1 MRFSRIGV
9 FLFAAMLIFLLPGAL
24 KAEEQLTVT
33 VSTDKQTYEHG
44 ELITVFGTV
53 LDENMQGIALASV
66 SIQVNDPNGTPI
78 HITAILSGND
88 GSFVDQFSAPTGTL
102 DGGYTAFV
110 IASKPGYADVNTQTS
125 YTVVPEFSVSSMI
138 WFVVPLFVVLVFLRK
153 QRLRIF

>member
-1 MRFSRIGV
+1 MRFSRTIF
-9 FLFAAMLIFLLPGAL
+9 FLFVAMLVLLPVAL
-24 KAEEQLTVT
+24 KADGQLAVT

-110 IASKPGYADVNTQTS
+110 IASKPGYTDVNAQTS
-125 YTVVPEFSVSSMI
+125 YTVVPEFSVSSMMWLI
-138 WFVVPLFVVLVFLRK
+138 VLLFLAALVLRK
-153 QRLRIF
+153 RRS